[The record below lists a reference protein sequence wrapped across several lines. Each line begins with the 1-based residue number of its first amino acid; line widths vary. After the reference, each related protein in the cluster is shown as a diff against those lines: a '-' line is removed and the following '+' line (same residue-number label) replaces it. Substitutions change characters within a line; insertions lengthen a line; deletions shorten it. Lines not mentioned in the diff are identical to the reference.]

1 MLERWTRA
9 VLRYRLVTLAAWL
22 AVLGFGIA
30 AATGLPS
37 LLADTFAVPGSD
49 SARAQAVLQR
59 SFGVRDDGAFTV
71 VFPVA
76 HPTDKQLQA
85 ALQLRLDRAAR
96 AVPTAQARRLE
107 SGDHVL
113 YAAIDTTLPLQQAK
127 QWTPALRRALQP
139 LPGAADPAS
148 DAAAPA
154 VVTGQPAI
162 QHDLDPVLRHD
173 LRRGEVIALP
183 VSALVLLAVLGL
195 SLAAAAPLL
204 LAAATIGGTLALV
217 WALAH
222 ALPMVTYVSNVVEL
236 LGIGLAVDYALLVV
250 LRFREELAAEASAP
264 APAAAPAGAP
274 APGRAALDDAIVR
287 TMATAGRAAA
297 FSGLTVAAGLGLL
310 LAVDVPFVRSLGL
323 AGLLVPLLAV
333 AATLTLLP
341 ALLVT
346 LGARAVRRAP
356 VGAAAARRLGP
367 LRRLGLTRR
376 PRPGGERG
384 WSRLA
389 NTVMRRPVLFLV
401 LGAAAL
407 GAAAA
412 PAAFLELTP
421 ASLAGL
427 PSHPEALRGYR
438 LLTERVGQGA
448 VTPLRIVVDGGAPGA
463 VRTPQLRAA
472 IDRLGDRLFA
482 DREAYVIATGPDA
495 RYVDP
500 TGRYREL
507 LVVARHPYDD
517 PATRALVAR
526 TRARHVPAAQLP
538 AGTRVLVGGAPAQG
552 VDFLHGVTGA
562 LPWLVVAVL
571 GLAFL
576 LLVRTFR
583 SLLLPLKAVLLNL
596 ASTAAA
602 YGLLVVVFRWGVGAN
617 TLGLYHLQ
625 AVESWLPIV
634 LFATLFGVSMD
645 YEVFM
650 VTRMREAWDAG
661 LGNRAAVAQGLE
673 RTGRVVT
680 AAALIM
686 AAAFSGF
693 LAGSVAGLQELG
705 AGLAL
710 AVLLDA
716 TVVRLLLVPAL
727 MALFDRWNW
736 WLPQRREA
744 P

>member
-1 MLERWTRA
+1 M
-9 VLRYRLVTLAAWL
+9 TLAAWL

-49 SARAQAVLQR
+49 SARAQSVLQR

-76 HPTDKQLQA
+76 RPTDKQLQA

-96 AVPTAQARRLE
+96 AVPTAQARRLQ

-127 QWTPALRRALQP
+127 QWTPALRRALRP
-139 LPGAADPAS
+139 LPGAADRTS
-148 DAAAPA
+148 NAAAPA

-173 LRRGEVIALP
+173 LRRGEAIALP
-183 VSALVLLAVLGL
+183 VAALVLLAVLGL
-195 SLAAAAPLL
+195 SLAAAVPLL

-222 ALPMVTYVSNVVEL
+222 ALPMVTYVGNVVEL

-250 LRFREELAAEASAP
+250 LRFREELAAEAP
-264 APAAAPAGAP
+264 APASAP
-274 APGRAALDDAIVR
+274 APGRAALEDAIVR

-297 FSGLTVAAGLGLL
+297 FSGLTVAAGLALL
-310 LAVDVPFVRSLGL
+310 LAVDVPFLRSLGL

-333 AATLTLLP
+333 TATLTLLP
-341 ALLVT
+341 ALLAT
-346 LGARAVRRAP
+346 LGARGVRRVP
-356 VGAAAARRLGP
+356 VGAAVA
-367 LRRLGLTRR
+367 RRLGLTRR
-376 PRPGGERG
+376 HRPGGEG
-384 WSRLA
+384 AWSRLA
-389 NTVMRRPVLFLV
+389 NTVMRRPVLFLA

-463 VRTPQLRAA
+463 VRTPQLLAA

-517 PATRALVAR
+517 PSTRALVAR
-526 TRARHVPAAQLP
+526 TRASHVPAAQLP

-602 YGLLVVVFRWGVGAN
+602 YGLLVVVFRWGVGAD

-650 VTRMREAWDAG
+650 VSRMREAWDAG

-716 TVVRLLLVPAL
+716 TVVRLLLVPSL

>member
-1 MLERWTRA
+1 M
-9 VLRYRLVTLAAWL
+9 TLAAWL

-30 AATGLPS
+30 AATGLPA

-49 SARAQAVLQR
+49 SARAQSVLQR

-76 HPTDKQLQA
+76 RPTDKQLQA

-96 AVPTAQARRLE
+96 AVPTAQARRLQ

-127 QWTPALRRALQP
+127 QWTPALRRALRP
-139 LPGAADPAS
+139 LPGAADRTS
-148 DAAAPA
+148 NAAAPA

-173 LRRGEVIALP
+173 LRRGEAIALP
-183 VSALVLLAVLGL
+183 VAALVLLAVLGL
-195 SLAAAAPLL
+195 SLAAAVPLL

-222 ALPMVTYVSNVVEL
+222 ALPMVTYVGNVVEL

-250 LRFREELAAEASAP
+250 LRFREELAAEAP
-264 APAAAPAGAP
+264 APAGAP
-274 APGRAALDDAIVR
+274 ARAALEDAIVR

-297 FSGLTVAAGLGLL
+297 FSGLTVAAGLALL
-310 LAVDVPFVRSLGL
+310 LAVDVPFLRSLGL

-341 ALLVT
+341 ALLAT
-346 LGARAVRRAP
+346 LGARGVRRVP
-356 VGAAAARRLGP
+356 VGAAVARRLG
-367 LRRLGLTRR
+367 LARR
-376 PRPGGERG
+376 PRPGGEG
-384 WSRLA
+384 AWSRLA
-389 NTVMRRPVLFLV
+389 NAVMRRPVLFLA

-463 VRTPQLRAA
+463 VRTPQLLAA

-500 TGRYREL
+500 TGRYRAL

-526 TRARHVPAAQLP
+526 TRASHVPAAQLP

-583 SLLLPLKAVLLNL
+583 SLLLPLKAVLLNV

-634 LFATLFGVSMD
+634 LFAMLFGVSMD

-650 VTRMREAWDAG
+650 VSRMREAWDAG

-716 TVVRLLLVPAL
+716 TVVRLLLVPSL
-727 MALFDRWNW
+727 MALFARWNW